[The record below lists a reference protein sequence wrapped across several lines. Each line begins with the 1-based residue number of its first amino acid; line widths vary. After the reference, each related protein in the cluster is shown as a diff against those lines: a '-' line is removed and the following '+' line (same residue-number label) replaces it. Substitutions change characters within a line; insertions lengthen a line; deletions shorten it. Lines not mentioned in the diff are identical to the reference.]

1 MLDILK
7 IGHVPE
13 FFILDKLDLGPR
25 KGMGLDLHVIVQHP
39 GVVVQHPGRDGM
51 GGFVGLCGRLDGIVG
66 FGVSKIIFLRR
77 KES

>member
-39 GVVVQHPGRDGM
+39 GRDGM